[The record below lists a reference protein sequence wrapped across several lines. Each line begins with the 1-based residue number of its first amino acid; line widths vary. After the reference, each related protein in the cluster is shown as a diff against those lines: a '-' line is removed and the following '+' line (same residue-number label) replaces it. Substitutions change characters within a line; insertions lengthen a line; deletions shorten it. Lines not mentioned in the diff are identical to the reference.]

1 MRHRVPGSS
10 LIFVSYGTSSLMLRV
25 APFWIRV
32 EKKIGYFKRVVK
44 QQEAESERMPLIAA
58 EYSLLPWVAGV
69 EFAHPQ

>member
-1 MRHRVPGSS
+1 
-10 LIFVSYGTSSLMLRV
+10 MLRV

-58 EYSLLPWVAGV
+58 EYSVLPWVAGV